1 MQEFYETKIKVITL
15 VVVLR
20 SVGSV
25 VGAFSSGLLLDK
37 FPKLRYFI
45 LFGCTCL
52 MGLTT
57 AILPH
62 MIYLWA
68 FFVVS
73 IVSSFA
79 CGALDTGG
87 NVLCLDTWKDSS
99 GPYLHSIHFS
109 FAVMYLHTYNAS
121 IYISMTSHVEYTCTD
136 ALNKKQLFWGP

>member
-1 MQEFYETKIKVITL
+1 M
-15 VVVLR
+15 
-20 SVGSV
+20 
-25 VGAFSSGLLLDK
+25 LLDK

-87 NVLCLDTWKDSS
+87 NVLCLDTWKDDS

-136 ALNKKQLFWGP
+136 ALNKKQLFWGPFIYILCKHIFRLFGSPYLW